1 MSPEQYAL
9 LARLHGH
16 LGWLGL
22 AVLLHPILLLRR
34 GPRSRLGLL
43 TAWMALALITAPY
56 AAGLWLYPTYRT
68 AVKPDLLAA
77 SHTAAQAFETKEHLA
92 FFVVMLT
99 ASGVASALLRG
110 PIPLTRALL
119 ISAWGCG
126 VIVGG
131 LGILIA
137 STAHPAW

>member
-9 LARLHGH
+9 FARLHGH

-34 GPRSRLGLL
+34 GVLSRMGRL
-43 TAWMALALITAPY
+43 TAWLALLLITAPY

-68 AVKPDLLAA
+68 AVKPALLTASPRAA
-77 SHTAAQAFETKEHLA
+77 LAFETKEHLA

-99 ASGVASALLRG
+99 TSGVASALLG
-110 PIPLTRALL
+110 GSIPLTRSLL
-119 ISAWGCG
+119 TSAWLCG
-126 VIVGG
+126 LAV
-131 LGILIA
+131 GILGVLIA
-137 STAHPAW
+137 ATAHPGW

>member
-34 GPRSRLGLL
+34 GPLSRLGRL
-43 TAWMALALITAPY
+43 TAWIALALITAPY
-56 AAGLWLYPTYRT
+56 TAGLWLYPTYRT

-77 SHTAAQAFETKEHLA
+77 SPAAARAFETKEHLA
-92 FFVVMLT
+92 FFAVMLT
-99 ASGVASALLRG
+99 ASGVATALLRG

-119 ISAWGCG
+119 LSAWLCG